1 MILWRLFFWHLF
13 WLALSPG
20 PDNIFVLTQSAL
32 YGKLAGYQR
41 YHGPVHGVDRAHPGR
56 DVWCGRDFFRQS
68 AMAFAALKICGAG
81 YLLYLAWQAFRA
93 SAAPID
99 AVHNGARDFLKL
111 YRRGIVMNITNP
123 KVSVFFLAFLP
134 QFADPARGHL
144 ALQLIGFGGIFIGAT
159 ILVFGAVAFL
169 AGFIREWF
177 YRSNKTQIILNRIA
191 ATVFCGPCRE
201 SGVYETVTDSAS
213 VLIASSSRS
222 VRA

>member
-1 MILWRLFFWHLF
+1 MIPLDTLAAFFLASVL
-13 WLALSPG
+13 LALSPG

-32 YGKLAGYQR
+32 YGRLAGICVTM
-41 YHGPVHGVDRAHPGR
+41 GLCTGLIVHTLAVTFGVA
-56 DVWCGRDFFRQS
+56 VIFQTS

-99 AVHNGARDFLKL
+99 AVHNDGRDFLQL

-134 QFADPARGHL
+134 QFADPSRGSL
-144 ALQLIGFGGIFIGAT
+144 TLQLIGFGGIFIGAT

-177 YRSNKTQIILNRIA
+177 YRSGKTQIVLNRIA
-191 ATVFCGPCRE
+191 ATVF
-201 SGVYETVTDSAS
+201 VALAVNL
-213 VLIASSSRS
+213 VFMKQ
-222 VRA
+222 